1 MTTALRPMSTGEL
14 LDRAFN
20 LYRNNFPLFAGIS
33 ALAAIILVVATV
45 LLVVLGISIPTPGAR
60 IDPRTALGGLMIYFI
75 VIGLFYLVG
84 ASLATGATIYAVS
97 KAHLGQAVTIGESYS
112 IVFPWLGRIIRIVLS
127 IIVRMIGVLL
137 VVYVIAVVLAVG
149 VGALIGARGVQG
161 TGTAGVIVITAIV
174 VGLCIVLG
182 YGFVIRVYFKYSLA
196 VPACLL
202 EKAEAVQAMRRSA
215 VLTKG
220 SLWRIFL
227 IYLLMGLIGAV
238 FSIVLQLPANFLVST
253 STFLALIWQSVATF
267 IAFSLSFPISNIAI
281 SLVYYDQRVRKEAF
295 DLQLM
300 MEALGQGAQG
310 QSAPAPIG

>member
-33 ALAAIILVVATV
+33 ALAAIILVAATV
-45 LLVVLGISIPTPGAR
+45 LLVVLGISVPTPGAR
-60 IDPRTALGGLMIYFI
+60 IDPRTALGGLMIYFV

-112 IVFPWLGRIIRIVLS
+112 MVLPWLGRIIRIVLS

-137 VVYVIAVVLAVG
+137 LVYFIAVVLAVAIAAMIG
-149 VGALIGARGVQG
+149 GAQGAGSVGAIAI
-161 TGTAGVIVITAIV
+161 TGIIV
-174 VGLCIVLG
+174 VVCVVVG
-182 YGFVIRVYFKYSLA
+182 YGFVARVWFKYSLA

-215 VLTKG
+215 DLTKG

-238 FSIVLQLPANFLVST
+238 FSIVLHLPATFLVRT
-253 STFLALIWQSVATF
+253 GTFLVLIWQSVATF

-310 QSAPAPIG
+310 RSAPAPIG